1 MFPHIYLLL
10 ISFLELVKLLCLSLG
25 SEQGLLFPSLLSK
38 QRVTGQRSD
47 QRPVIK
53 LGPRLQASSKHGTL
67 AWTTVVFKAK
77 TLSLNLNA
85 SWKRW
90 RKKGF
95 QPGPLSEVP
104 IQGVT
109 GTPFFRSWSGRAA
122 GCWDQ
127 QWEVFHCCSQQW
139 TWWGAEVPASFVVL
153 FWGEVS
159 LSNHMN
165 CGLRWGGSCQPRTH
179 CHKTLHRE
187 LSDTAI
193 TCQLF
198 SSQRTESSRP
208 KEGTWGREQCVLCQ
222 RLFYLL
228 WL

>member
-1 MFPHIYLLL
+1 MFPHINYLLL

-47 QRPVIK
+47 QRSVIK
-53 LGPRLQASSKHGTL
+53 PGPRLKASSKQSSSL

-77 TLSLNLNA
+77 TLSLNLKA

-127 QWEVFHCCSQQW
+127 RWEVFHCCSQEW
-139 TWWGAEVPASFVVL
+139 PWRGASFVVL

-159 LSNHMN
+159 ISNHM
-165 CGLRWGGSCQPRTH
+165 
-179 CHKTLHRE
+179 
-187 LSDTAI
+187 D
-193 TCQLF
+193 
-198 SSQRTESSRP
+198 
-208 KEGTWGREQCVLCQ
+208 
-222 RLFYLL
+222 
-228 WL
+228 